1 MKAGVA
7 LVNRRRGPIARRE
20 FLVSSPKANKDEVAV
35 AEVARP
41 HGVRGELRLKVYNP
55 DTEVLAKGRRVL
67 VRMPSAKAEPRR
79 VLLTAVRPIEGGLLV
94 RLEGVETRD
103 DAEAMRGATLYVDR
117 DELPEPEEGEF
128 YAHDV
133 EGARAELVSGDVI
146 GTVERL
152 VSYPT
157 CDVLLVETVEG
168 ARIEVPLT
176 DTFVD
181 EVDVEAHVV
190 RLKSI
195 EGL

>member
-1 MKAGVA
+1 MTRRVSETKAD
-7 LVNRRRGPIARRE
+7 
-20 FLVSSPKANKDEVAV
+20 KDQVTV

-41 HGVRGELRLKVYNP
+41 HGVRGELRLKLFNP
-55 DTEVLAKGRRVL
+55 DTEVLTKGRRVL
-67 VRMPSAKAEPRR
+67 LRAPDGQSRR

-94 RLEGVETRD
+94 RIAGVETRGA
-103 DAEAMRGATLYVDR
+103 AEAIRGSQIVVDR

-128 YAHDV
+128 YAVDV

-146 GTVERL
+146 GSVERL

-157 CDVLLVETVEG
+157 CDVLLVTTNDG
-168 ARIEVPLT
+168 ARLEVPLT
-176 DTFVD
+176 DAFVE

-190 RLKSI
+190 RLKTI